1 MARTV
6 TVALGQHYEE
16 FIQANIAGGR
26 YNNASEVVRAALRRL
41 EEDEA
46 RIAAFCAAVDE
57 GDASPDVLDFDEEA
71 FIQVL
76 KRILL
81 LTGPLVQNIKQA
93 YRPCSSV
100 EWLFPCSMRSKW
112 RHRAGKSALQSPRT
126 PLALLDELHEG

>member
-1 MARTV
+1 MDPTFYLYRKYKNNISNYQYYIT
-6 TVALGQHYEE
+6 LGQHYEE

-71 FIQVL
+71 FIQGL
-76 KRILL
+76 KE
-81 LTGPLVQNIKQA
+81 G
-93 YRPCSSV
+93 
-100 EWLFPCSMRSKW
+100 W
-112 RHRAGKSALQSPRT
+112 RNNG
-126 PLALLDELHEG
+126 